1 MCLTSYEILD
11 YKIRFLKLKSMPE
24 LKYIPI
30 IMESN
35 WEVISL
41 NGNHELAKNLNSH
54 INNPL
59 CSRQQLALLASNSN
73 CVLKQRIFISV
84 NPNVD
89 INRKFSEI
97 FKKLDL
103 EMLSYREMYTTQ
115 P

>member
-11 YKIRFLKLKSMPE
+11 HKIRFLKLKTMPE

-30 IMESN
+30 IMETN
-35 WEVISL
+35 WEIISMD
-41 NGNHELAKNLNSH
+41 GNHELAKNLNTH

-59 CSRQQLALLASNSN
+59 CSKQQLALLASNSN
-73 CVLKQRIFISV
+73 CVLKQRIFISL

-89 INRKFSEI
+89 VNNKLSTI

-103 EMLSYREMYTTQ
+103 ELQSYRDMYTAQ
-115 P
+115 Q